1 MLIENAT
8 ADFSQSC
15 VQFNLGDEGELLAI
29 FLTLLLKGCKSKVS
43 LVGLAP

>member
-1 MLIENAT
+1 MLTKNAT
-8 ADFSQSC
+8 IEFSQSC
-15 VQFNLGDEGELLAI
+15 VQFNLSDEGELLAI